1 MKTSESEKLIRRLY
15 AITTDLGKGFESQV
29 TQLLELGCE
38 RFNLDIGILSNISGE
53 KYKVIHRVC
62 PPEVGLEEGAE
73 FELGSTYCAR
83 TMIADGPVGFDHVKE
98 SDMNTHPAYQA
109 FGLEAYIGIPV
120 KVNGNTYG
128 TLNFSSPL
136 PHKRKFNDI
145 DIDALKLM
153 ASWLGIE
160 IQRHESEA
168 LLKAANAKLLSYSEN
183 LTKQTEELE
192 RARILSDEAAQ
203 EKSKFLATMSHEIR
217 TPLNGVLGMAE
228 LLTKTKMSVVQND
241 YVQTI
246 LSSGNLLLSIIND
259 ILDYSKLDAGKVEL
273 EKISFNLEWLVF
285 DILEMMART
294 SKSDVQLILDYQ
306 SDAPRYFLGDP
317 ERLRQMLFNLLGNA
331 IKFTSQGHIR
341 LVVEYNNDSGVE
353 HNVTI
358 LVEDTG
364 IGMSVEQR
372 EQLFEPFNQGDLTT
386 TRKYGGTGLG
396 LAICKQ
402 LVGLMHGEVS
412 LETALNK
419 GSTFKINLPLSVA
432 EAFQASDD
440 GALQAAK
447 VLLVNNDPVSRK
459 VLLQLLLESGTK
471 LTIVSKLA
479 LALTTLQKAS
489 NDGDAFQIVIVDNM
503 PEIDEV
509 SFGRSVSANKSL
521 QQPELLVM
529 TPLEDPEKEK
539 VYQSAGYSAYLK
551 KPVRSDIFLSVLKRL
566 LAANKPAGELITKH
580 SVIEPEQPA
589 LADRK
594 LAGHVLLVEDNPVN
608 QMVAMVMLQ
617 ELGLTVDLAEDG
629 LQAIQCWKDK
639 QYDLILM
646 DCRMP
651 NLDGYEATR
660 QIRQQESNG
669 VRTPIIAL
677 TANAMEQ
684 DTILCRES
692 GMDEVITKPYI
703 ESDLITVLEPILNH
717 KN

>member
-1 MKTSESEKLIRRLY
+1 MKISESERLIRRLY
-15 AITTDLGKGFESQV
+15 AITTDFSNGFEYQV

-83 TMIADGPVGFDHVKE
+83 TMVADGPVGFDHVKE
-98 SDMNTHPAYQA
+98 SDMSTHPAYQA

-120 KVNGNTYG
+120 KVNGITYG

-136 PHKRKFNDI
+136 PHKSKFNDI

-160 IQRHESEA
+160 IQRRESEE
-168 LLKAANAKLLSYSEN
+168 LLKDANAKLLSYSEN

-192 RARILSDEAAQ
+192 VARKLSDEAAQ

-228 LLTKTKMSVVQND
+228 LLSKTGMSAVQND

-306 SDAPRYFLGDP
+306 SDAPRYFVGDP

-331 IKFTSQGHIR
+331 IKFTSEGHIR
-341 LVVEYNNDSGVE
+341 LAVEFNNDSGVDN
-353 HNVTI
+353 NVTI

-364 IGMSVEQR
+364 IGMSAEQQ
-372 EQLFEPFNQGDLTT
+372 EQLFEPFNQGDLAT

-412 LETALNK
+412 LEAALNK
-419 GSTFKINLPLSVA
+419 GSTFKISLPLSVA
-432 EAFQASDD
+432 EDFQTPDD
-440 GALQAAK
+440 GALQAVK
-447 VLLVNNDPVSRK
+447 VLLVNNDPVNRK
-459 VLLQLLLESGTK
+459 VLQQLLLESGTK

-479 LALTTLQKAS
+479 LGLTTLQKAS
-489 NDGDAFQIVIVDNM
+489 NDGDAYQLVIVDNM
-503 PEIDEV
+503 PEVDEV
-509 SFGRSVSANKSL
+509 SFGRSISANQSL
-521 QQPELLVM
+521 QQPKLLVM
-529 TPLEDPEKEK
+529 ALVEDAAKEK
-539 VYQSAGYSAYLK
+539 VYQVAGYSAYLQ

-566 LAANKPAGELITKH
+566 LAGNNPAEELITKH
-580 SVIEPEQPA
+580 SVLEAEQA
-589 LADRK
+589 VLADKK
-594 LAGHVLLVEDNPVN
+594 LAGHILLVEDNPVN

-629 LQAIQCWKDK
+629 LQAIECWKNK
-639 QYDLILM
+639 PYDLILM

-660 QIRQQESNG
+660 QIRQQETG
-669 VRTPIIAL
+669 EVRVPIIAL

-684 DTILCRES
+684 DTKLCRES
-692 GMDEVITKPYI
+692 GMDDVITKPYI
-703 ESDLITVLEPILNH
+703 ESDLINVIEPILART
-717 KN
+717 K